1 MTTIIAKESSKG
13 VEIGFDS
20 LCTGYDSFDLE
31 QNKVFVN
38 NGIIFGVA
46 GRLLVA
52 TELKHADLPAPPTSG
67 VSIERWI
74 TSRLVPKIRQLL
86 NEIAP
91 RREDDG
97 FSMSILMV
105 IHNKVYELS
114 GDTGWHRRKDG
125 LYSVGS
131 GSPYAFGVIAN
142 GGSVDDALRVAA
154 SVDPGTGGRLT
165 VTTAADLLANF
176 KG

>member
-1 MTTIIAKESSKG
+1 MTTIIAKETSNG

-20 LCTGYDSFDLE
+20 LITGYDSFDLD

-46 GRLLVA
+46 GRLLIS
-52 TELKHADLPAPPTSG
+52 TELKHADLPAPPASPEG
-67 VSIERWI
+67 IEKWI

-91 RREDDG
+91 RRGDDG
-97 FSMSILMV
+97 FSMAILMV
-105 IHNKVYELS
+105 IHNKVYEVS

-125 LYSVGS
+125 LYAVGS

-142 GGSVDDALRVAA
+142 GGSVKDALRVAA

-165 VTTAADLLANF
+165 VTTATKLLTEGA
-176 KG
+176 